1 MRIDAIA
8 SPETVQAAA
17 PMDRVQPR
25 SVGGAAFGQM
35 LSEGI
40 EQVNQNLLEADRLTR
55 AYALGEDMPIHQVTF
70 ALEHARLSFE
80 LMLQVRNRLMESY
93 QEIMRM
99 QV

>member
-1 MRIDAIA
+1 MKIDAVA
-8 SPETVQAAA
+8 APEAAQAALA
-17 PMDRVQPR
+17 NDLLQPR
-25 SVGGAAFGQM
+25 GVGGVAFGQM

-40 EQVNQNLLEADRLTR
+40 EQVNHNLLEADRLTR
-55 AYALGEDMPIHQVTF
+55 AYALGEDVPIHQVTY

-80 LMLQVRNRLMESY
+80 LMMQVRNRLMESY